1 MEQKSSNFIS
11 STPQVHKG
19 IVLAVH
25 DTSRKPTRLYAIL
38 APKTHQDTLKE
49 KYGFDGTFLPK
60 LLSNEQKVYF
70 CVPFG
75 EQGREHLSLPNDVV
89 R

>member
-25 DTSRKPTRLYAIL
+25 DTSTKPTRLSAIL
-38 APKTHQDTLKE
+38 APKNDQDTLEK
-49 KYGFDGTFLPK
+49 KYGFKSSLVMSKKYIFVFLSESK
-60 LLSNEQKVYF
+60 TVNIYLYQMTL
-70 CVPFG
+70 
-75 EQGREHLSLPNDVV
+75 
-89 R
+89 

>member
-25 DTSRKPTRLYAIL
+25 DTSRKPTRLSAIL
-38 APKTHQDTLKE
+38 APKNDQDTLE
-49 KYGFDGTFLPK
+49 KMYGFVGTFLQK